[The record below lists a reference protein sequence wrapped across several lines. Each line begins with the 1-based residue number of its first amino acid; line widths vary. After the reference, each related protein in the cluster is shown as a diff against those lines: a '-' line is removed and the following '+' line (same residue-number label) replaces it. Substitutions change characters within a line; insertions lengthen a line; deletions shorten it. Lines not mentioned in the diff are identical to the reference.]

1 MFNSSFLPMD
11 STNSNVHFHFD
22 VLLHP
27 RSFCFE
33 INAIDTCKYA
43 TNETHA
49 FCAIDDHVERSVL
62 RSIKTKIVQIKSIF
76 FQVRKYLSHIPVT
89 CKSLRI

>member
-1 MFNSSFLPMD
+1 MD

-22 VLLHP
+22 VLLNP
-27 RSFCFE
+27 RLLCFE
-33 INAIDTCKYA
+33 INSIDTRKDA

-49 FCAIDDHVERSVL
+49 FCAMDDHVERSVL
-62 RSIKTKIVQIKSIF
+62 RSIKTKVVQIKSIF

>member
-1 MFNSSFLPMD
+1 MD
-11 STNSNVHFHFD
+11 SMNSNVHFHFD

-27 RSFCFE
+27 RRFCFE

-76 FQVRKYLSHIPVT
+76 FPGKKVF
-89 CKSLRI
+89 KSYPSYM